1 MGAEVEFGVD
11 RTGADGAWGGI
22 LDEGFEDVIGV
33 WTGNGGG
40 GIWERDVVDFEGMV
54 GCVEL

>member
-11 RTGADGAWGGI
+11 RTGADRAWGW
-22 LDEGFEDVIGV
+22 GFEDVIGV
-33 WTGNGGG
+33 WTGIGGG

-54 GCVEL
+54 GCVAL